1 MCSVVTHRNERRF
14 ELVFMTA
21 HLGGVEYAC
30 VHVCL
35 CVHVFL
41 PSVIYLI
48 VSKWGVGSVAGLSPA
63 PLNFRRGS
71 RTKAIRE
78 DKDKSSLDEV
88 F

>member
-1 MCSVVTHRNERRF
+1 M
-14 ELVFMTA
+14 
-21 HLGGVEYAC
+21 
-30 VHVCL
+30 HVCL
-35 CVHVFL
+35 CVLVL
-41 PSVIYLI
+41 LSNVIYLI
-48 VSKWGVGSVAGLSPA
+48 VSKWGVGSVAGLYPA

>member
-1 MCSVVTHRNERRF
+1 MEYVCGSVCVCF
-14 ELVFMTA
+14 
-21 HLGGVEYAC
+21 YAC
-30 VHVCL
+30 VYMYL
-35 CVHVFL
+35 
-41 PSVIYLI
+41 SGVIYLI

-88 F
+88 S

>member
-1 MCSVVTHRNERRF
+1 MYVR
-14 ELVFMTA
+14 
-21 HLGGVEYAC
+21 AC
-30 VHVCL
+30 VHVF
-35 CVHVFL
+35 V

-48 VSKWGVGSVAGLSPA
+48 VSKWGVGLVAGLSPA

-71 RTKAIRE
+71 RTKAIKE

>member
-1 MCSVVTHRNERRF
+1 
-14 ELVFMTA
+14 MTLD
-21 HLGGVEYAC
+21 LGEAECMHVCVC
-30 VHVCL
+30 VHVL
-35 CVHVFL
+35 VS
-41 PSVIYLI
+41 SVIYLI
-48 VSKWGVGSVAGLSPA
+48 VSKWGVGSAAGLSPA

>member
-1 MCSVVTHRNERRF
+1 MTHRDERRF
-14 ELVFMTA
+14 ELVFMTLN
-21 HLGGVEYAC
+21 LGDAKMSVC
-30 VHVCL
+30 VHV
-35 CVHVFL
+35 HVFA
-41 PSVIYLI
+41 SCVIYLI